1 MMQFDD
7 LRNVCPI
14 HFHRLFLISSSAG
27 GWFVLSHRRLL
38 LMVSGQWMLS
48 ILLNSGDQDEHEGEE
63 EKEEESKQIIH
74 KDNTQLVKSH
84 ENSILKNIHQRRA
97 SEQNSI
103 KEVVKST
110 HRLYHSTND
119 NQPVYNETRKVSMGQ
134 KFLHQNDAFIHD
146 DDDVDRDNYKNRT
159 YQNRLH
165 LYFTKQISEQFS
177 VDSDDDENVYEKD
190 NQKSDF
196 VNFHDRSNESN
207 QNDEFNE
214 TILHNN
220 KSSTIVQ
227 QLHHEECYDGID
239 MTDEIQKIT
248 PTDVID
254 EKATERKEI
263 VQSTY
268 TNVPLDN
275 SDQINVSWCTV
286 SPTNILSHHHT
297 DRQQFIPKDYTISS
311 MDYLNTPYHD
321 NQEHLI
327 RSNSDQIILNDQENI
342 IESFNSYLINQKDDQ
357 LNEENLLIYH
367 SRQPSCKQNS
377 NDDIS
382 MKYLEKR
389 KLFNTYTQSSEDKID
404 NHVQ

>member
-1 MMQFDD
+1 MISTIEIIYFFILNSFFPIFLKKTHGITRTASYSQYED
-7 LRNVCPI
+7 LI
-14 HFHRLFLISSSAG
+14 DQ
-27 GWFVLSHRRLL
+27 
-38 LMVSGQWMLS
+38 VSLDES
-48 ILLNSGDQDEHEGEE
+48 TVNSGDQDEHEGEE
-63 EKEEESKQIIH
+63 EKEEESKQLIQ

-110 HRLYHSTND
+110 HRLYHSIND
-119 NQPVYNETRKVSMGQ
+119 NQPVNNETRKVSMGQ
-134 KFLHQNDAFIHD
+134 KFLRQNDAVIHDD

-177 VDSDDDENVYEKD
+177 VDSDDDDDDNVYEKD

-196 VNFHDRSNESN
+196 VHFHDKSNESN
-207 QNDEFNE
+207 QNDQLNE

-227 QLHHEECYDGID
+227 KLHHEECYDGID

-275 SDQINVSWCTV
+275 SDQINVSWCTGKRNL
-286 SPTNILSHHHT
+286 TNLSINNSIQCTLHI
-297 DRQQFIPKDYTISS
+297 RQYSDMKR
-311 MDYLNTPYHD
+311 YHFFLRIEEIIRF
-321 NQEHLI
+321 QE
-327 RSNSDQIILNDQENI
+327 
-342 IESFNSYLINQKDDQ
+342 
-357 LNEENLLIYH
+357 
-367 SRQPSCKQNS
+367 
-377 NDDIS
+377 
-382 MKYLEKR
+382 
-389 KLFNTYTQSSEDKID
+389 
-404 NHVQ
+404 